1 MPSGVSVDKGSK
13 LMTRSQRIALLAG
26 AGDLPLIWARAAREK
41 GREVYVYNLVERVN
55 SLLEESADQVKTVKV
70 GLLDELIA
78 TLLADGIEE
87 LVMIGSIDKTML
99 FQGAQLDRRFQLL
112 LAGLENLNNDSI
124 LSGIV
129 NEFTQAGLQVLPQ
142 SIYLE
147 ELLASAGILSSQQP
161 DEQLLSDLQFAFK
174 IAREIGRL
182 DIGQT
187 VVVQNRTVLAVET
200 IEGTDQA
207 ITRGGELAGPGVV
220 VAKVAKAGQ
229 DFRFDLPVVGE
240 GTLNTL
246 IAVKA
251 RGLVVEA
258 GSTLIIDKEN
268 FLKRAE
274 ENGIVVA
281 ALKGE

>member
-1 MPSGVSVDKGSK
+1 
-13 LMTRSQRIALLAG
+13 MTRSQRIALLAG

-99 FQGAQLDRRFQLL
+99 FQGVQLDRRFQLL

-129 NEFTQAGLQVLPQ
+129 NEFIQAGLQVLPQ

-258 GSTLIIDKEN
+258 GNTLIIDKEN

>member
-1 MPSGVSVDKGSK
+1 
-13 LMTRSQRIALLAG
+13 MTRSQRIALLAG